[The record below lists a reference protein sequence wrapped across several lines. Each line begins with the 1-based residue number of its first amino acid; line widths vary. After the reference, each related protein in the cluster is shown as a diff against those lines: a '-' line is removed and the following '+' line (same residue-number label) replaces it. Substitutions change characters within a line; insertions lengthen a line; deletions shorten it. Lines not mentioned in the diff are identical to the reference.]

1 MGSGRFL
8 RGFSL
13 VELVL
18 VIAIIGVL
26 SAIAL
31 PRFNGTMARNR
42 LQSAAQRVAA
52 DLNLAQRQ
60 ARLSSGR
67 RKVVFLPTTNA
78 YRVPGVA
85 HPFHPTL
92 TYEVQLDEE
101 PYGVQIAAVDFDGD
115 AEVIFNGFGEPDS
128 GGTVVLASGGYQMT
142 VVLNMEDATAVPA
155 TESAE
160 PLTAATAT
168 ALDGKGKPPDVDP
181 PPPPV
186 NPGDVE
192 LPSQASPTAVE
203 ATAAAAEKAAAA
215 AAKAAKP

>member
-1 MGSGRFL
+1 MGGGRFL

-31 PRFNGTMARNR
+31 PRFSGTMARNR

-142 VVLNMEDATAVPA
+142 VVLNMEDAKAVPA

-160 PLTAATAT
+160 PLTAANAT
-168 ALDGKGKPPDVDP
+168 ALDSKTPPPPVDP
-181 PPPPV
+181 PPPVVDPE
-186 NPGDVE
+186 E
-192 LPSQASPTAVE
+192 LNEKAAE
-203 ATAAAAEKAAAA
+203 KAAAALEKAAAA
-215 AAKAAKP
+215 AAKAAKE